1 MLSNARS
8 KIRLWSRQVLAHM
21 AQEKAAWRFV
31 INEAGA
37 RQGGVPQE
45 NVVSAAKTTSDYLER
60 TEETEV
66 REKGHSRSVCN
77 NLALEARAGAEL
89 IRPCSPVFIQVALS
103 LQQNPILH
111 TDPLKQFWLFFSP
124 LFLLSMANL
133 SPTEGWKG
141 HNSPHPS

>member
-1 MLSNARS
+1 MSARISECRIHHPHAAMLINAVYGSDRVLSNVRS
-8 KIRLWSRQVLAHM
+8 KLRLWSRQVLAHM
-21 AQEKAAWRFV
+21 AQEKAAWRFM

-37 RQGGVPQE
+37 RQGAVPQE

-60 TEETEV
+60 TEETAV

-89 IRPCSPVFIQVALS
+89 IRLCRPTFIQVALS

-111 TDPLKQFWLFFSP
+111 IDPLRHL
-124 LFLLSMANL
+124 
-133 SPTEGWKG
+133 
-141 HNSPHPS
+141 